1 MAILSQD
8 ARLKTCLTRLQDT
21 AEYLTEQARQADTLA
36 HHSSAGLEQQRAET
50 EQVATASTMAATT
63 QEVAN
68 NVQLTAD
75 ATQKAN
81 ELTRAAATS
90 PRRRATPSSA
100 CRSRWARPGP
110 R

>member
-1 MAILSQD
+1 MYTDSRGDQARLEMAILSQD

-36 HHSSAGLEQQRAET
+36 HHSSAGLEQRRARPNRWPPR
-50 EQVATASTMAATT
+50 STRWPPP

-75 ATQKAN
+75 A
-81 ELTRAAATS
+81 
-90 PRRRATPSSA
+90 PHRRPTN
-100 CRSRWARPGP
+100 
-110 R
+110 